1 MLFLLRETYKF
12 IMAKRFLSLFVII
25 STFLLFLILGTA
37 ILITYQAM
45 SYLQQV
51 RENIRIQAFLETD
64 LTKVDSLRIST
75 ILSVMAGVDSFYFKS
90 SQEAFEELRSRFR
103 SEEEIFDE
111 IDPSHLPASFVILP
125 RPYWTRSDLLEAIAE
140 KVSVVEGINDVYY
153 GGRWIRALEKLTG
166 IFLMVSVFVI
176 ILIFFTFL
184 FISSHAIRITLNDH
198 RDAIYVLKLSGA
210 PSWKLYLPFRL
221 MGIFYGFMA
230 SVLTYLVIN
239 GVIYMLRSAGYTLF
253 PFPNYLLLAIIPFG
267 ILLGYIASENALRDL
282 SPGHV

>member
-1 MLFLLRETYKF
+1 MLFLLKETFKF

-25 STFLLFLILGTA
+25 STFLLFLILGTV

-75 ILSVMAGVDSFYFKS
+75 ILSVLAGVDSFYYKS
-90 SQEAFEELRSRFR
+90 SREAFEELRSRFK
-103 SEEEIFDE
+103 SEQEIFDE
-111 IDPSHLPASFVILP
+111 IDPSHLPASFVIIP
-125 RPYWTRSDLLEAIAE
+125 QSYWTRSGLLDAIAK
-140 KVSVVEGINDVYY
+140 KVSVIDGINDVYY
-153 GGRWIRALEKLTG
+153 GGKWIKALERLANVFLG
-166 IFLMVSVFVI
+166 ISVLVI

-210 PSWKLYLPFRL
+210 PLWKLYLPFRL
-221 MGIFYGFMA
+221 MGIFYGFVA
-230 SVLTYLVIN
+230 STLTYFVIN
-239 GVIYMLRSAGYTLF
+239 GAIYLLRSAGYALF
-253 PFPNYLLLAIIPFG
+253 PFPNYLLLSVIPFG

-282 SPGHV
+282 SPEHV